1 MRICERW
8 QTILLWCAMLPDQS
22 ATAIAERPHSG
33 ASSLNA
39 DVVIIGAGIAGGA
52 LATVLARAGVDVLLL
67 ERSLEHQDVVRGE
80 WIAPWG
86 VAEVKSLGLYDL
98 YMQHGGHHLARHIT
112 FSEGVP
118 ADEAAKHALD
128 LSTLLPGIPG
138 PLCLGHPRM
147 CTLLDEAAVA
157 AGARLLRGVRR
168 TEVLPGETP
177 TVRFEHAGVVHTLR
191 PKLVVGADG
200 RNGLTRQQIGIA
212 LHEDQQHHWFSGML
226 VEDVEGWPEDL
237 QCISTEGDV
246 NALVFPQS
254 ASRVRL
260 YLSFA
265 TAQRGR
271 FHGPTGPQQFLDA
284 FALKS
289 IPGVQGI
296 LRGRPAGPCNVYPN
310 HDTWTDVP
318 FVPGVVLIGDAA
330 GRNDPITGQG
340 LSITHRDVRLVRDVL
355 LAGSDWSGHAFA
367 PYAMERAERMRRL
380 RFAAAMTSVREAEFG
395 DGWTGTGKVS
405 PTIWP
410 LWSGVRTISTS
421 APTFRM
427 RRCGSM

>member
-1 MRICERW
+1 
-8 QTILLWCAMLPDQS
+8 MLSDPN
-22 ATAIAERPHSG
+22 ATAPADGRTSD

-39 DVVIIGAGIAGGA
+39 EVVIIGAGIAGGA
-52 LATVLARAGVDVLLL
+52 LATVLARAGIDVLLL
-67 ERSLEHQDVVRGE
+67 ERTLEHQDVVRGE

-98 YMQHGGHHLARHIT
+98 YMQHGGHHLGRHIT

-118 ADEAAKHALD
+118 PDEAANRALD

-168 TEVLPGETP
+168 TEVLAGEAP
-177 TVRFEHAGVVHTLR
+177 TVRFESGGVVHTLR

-200 RNGLTRQQIGIA
+200 RNGMTRQQLGIA

-226 VEDVEGWPEDL
+226 VDEVQGWPADL

-254 ASRVRL
+254 ASLVRL
-260 YLSFA
+260 YLGFA
-265 TAQRGR
+265 TTQRGR
-271 FHGPTGPQQFLDA
+271 FHGASGPQQFLDA

-296 LRGRPAGPCNVYPN
+296 VRGRPAGPCNVYPN
-310 HDTWTDVP
+310 HDTWTAVP
-318 FVPGVVLIGDAA
+318 YAPGIVLIGDAA

-355 LAGSDWSGHAFA
+355 LAGNDWSERAFA
-367 PYAMERAERMRRL
+367 PYAEERSERMRRL

-395 DGWTGTGKVS
+395 PDALLRRRRLHALS
-405 PTIWP
+405 LQQPN
-410 LWSGVRTISTS
+410 LM
-421 APTFRM
+421 AATFAAFV
-427 RRCGSM
+427 GPDALPAEVFSQAAWDAFIVA

>member
-1 MRICERW
+1 MSSEHAPTETRSVDGRASG
-8 QTILLWCAMLPDQS
+8 TSAMN
-22 ATAIAERPHSG
+22 AE
-33 ASSLNA
+33 
-39 DVVIIGAGIAGGA
+39 VVIIGAGIAGGA
-52 LATVLARAGVDVLLL
+52 LATVLARAGIDVLLL

-86 VAEVKSLGLYDL
+86 VAEVKALGLYDL
-98 YMQHGGHHLARHIT
+98 YMQHGGHHLGRHIT
-112 FSEGVP
+112 FSEGLP
-118 ADEAAKHALD
+118 ADEAAARALD

-168 TEVLPGETP
+168 TEVLAGEPP
-177 TVRFEHAGVVHTLR
+177 TLRFEHGGIAHTLR
-191 PKLVVGADG
+191 PKLIVGADG
-200 RNGLTRQQIGIA
+200 RNGLTRQQLGIV

-226 VEDVEGWPEDL
+226 VEDVQGWPADL
-237 QCISTEGDV
+237 QCICTEGDV

-254 ASRVRL
+254 QERVRL
-260 YLSFA
+260 YLGFA

-271 FHGPTGPQQFLDA
+271 FHGPAGPQKFLEA

-289 IPGVQGI
+289 IPGVQSI
-296 LRGRPAGPCNVYPN
+296 VHGRPAGPCNVYPN
-310 HDTWTDVP
+310 HDTWTDMP
-318 FVPGVVLIGDAA
+318 YAPGVVLIGDAA

-355 LAGSDWSGHAFA
+355 LSGSDWSERAFTLFA
-367 PYAMERAERMRRL
+367 EERAERMRRL

-395 DGWTGTGKVS
+395 PDA
-405 PTIWP
+405 
-410 LWSGVRTISTS
+410 RTRRRRLHALS
-421 APTFRM
+421 AQQPSLMAATFAAFI
-427 RRCGSM
+427 GPEALPAEVFSQSAWDAFIAA